1 MRPPDRAAATLQ
13 LRRSGLHWRR
23 TENEV
28 IVLDDVTG
36 RYFALNRSGTAL
48 WELLRDGTTLARL
61 AERLMSVY
69 QLDGDRAAR
78 DVKQLVSELSERG
91 LVQTEP
97 TPEA

>member
-1 MRPPDRAAATLQ
+1 MRPPERDAAPLQ

-23 TENEV
+23 TGNEV

-48 WELLRDGTTLARL
+48 WELLVDGTTFARL

-69 QLDGDRAAR
+69 QLDGDTAAR
-78 DVKQLVSELSERG
+78 DVEQLVSELTERG
-91 LVQTEP
+91 LFQTEA